1 MKVVILAAGIS
12 KRMGGTTFS
21 VPKPLL
27 KIKNTTLIE
36 LNIIKLARLVDIS
49 EIIIVVGYKADL
61 IIRAI
66 GHEYHGMRVTYV
78 KNHEYRTTNSSYS
91 MWLARDLVQD
101 GFIVMNGDTLVSEK
115 HLDRILMEKYES
127 CVLIDSFFTK
137 FTYEDLKV
145 SVDDNYFVNN
155 IGKDIILDPQTYGS
169 PAIYKFQGA
178 AVKLFFELLEDNFI
192 KKNNLKSLLSKAIQ
206 LYCSQFNVIAINIKQ
221 NIYWVDIDTPDEYQD
236 AINYLEKN
244 EHY

>member
-12 KRMGGTTFS
+12 KRMGGKTSS

-36 LNIIKLARLVDIS
+36 LNIIRLARFIEIS
-49 EIIIVVGYKADL
+49 EIIIVVGYKGNL
-61 IIRAI
+61 IINSI
-66 GHEYHGMRVTYV
+66 GHEYDGMKVTYV
-78 KNHEYRTTNSSYS
+78 HNHEYRTTNSSYS
-91 MWLARDLVQD
+91 MWLARDLVQE

-115 HLDRILMEKYES
+115 HLDRILSEKYES

-145 SVDDNYFVNN
+145 SIDDNYFVNN
-155 IGKDIILDPQTYGS
+155 IGKDIILDPKTYGC

-178 AVKLFFELLEDNFI
+178 SVKLFFKVIEDNFI

-206 LYCSQFNVIAINIKQ
+206 LYCFQFKVIAINIKE
-221 NIYWVDIDTPDEYQD
+221 NIFWVDIDTPDDYQD